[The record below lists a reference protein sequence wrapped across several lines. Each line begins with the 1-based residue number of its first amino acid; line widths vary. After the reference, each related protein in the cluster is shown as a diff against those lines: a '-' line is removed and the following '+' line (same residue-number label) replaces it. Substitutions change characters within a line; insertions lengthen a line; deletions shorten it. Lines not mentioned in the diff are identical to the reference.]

1 MVRTQTTRRT
11 TNNSQRAGLV
21 DRLGS
26 ATTARL
32 RRASTAPDRHSSHR
46 TLDEEPL
53 RNIPEEPEQPEDDP
67 GDGDG
72 DPAPDG
78 DPEDPDPEDPDFDG
92 DGDGDG
98 DDDDDDEED
107 GANLATALNKLAKSL
122 KKSKTPRSKVK
133 EPDTFD
139 GSDSRLLRN
148 FLVQLALNFRD
159 SGRRNSFK
167 EDNDKVNYALSFLRG
182 TALEWFEP
190 DILDPDDDNP
200 PEWLNDY
207 KAFVKELKDNFGLF
221 DPTGD
226 AEDRIETLHMRDNQR
241 ITKYNVE
248 FNRLASLIEW
258 DDAALC
264 HKYYQGLPTRIKDDM
279 ARVGKP
285 KTMVT
290 MRRLA
295 HDIDARYWKRKD
307 EVSRETSGSGNRSS
321 SNNNNNNNSSKSS
334 SSKQSNSKPNHNTSN
349 SNQSNK
355 PSTSSSS
362 AQSSSRK
369 GPDLSNKLGKDGK
382 LLPEERK
389 RRLDNNLCLFC
400 GGPGHISTDCTV
412 KAKRLK
418 ARKAEADSASGS
430 KK

>member
-1 MVRTQTTRRT
+1 MATTTHRTRT
-11 TNNSQRAGLV
+11 TLNSQRAGLV
-21 DRLGS
+21 DQLGS

-32 RRASTAPDRHSSHR
+32 RRATATPERHPSDR
-46 TLDEEPL
+46 TLDEDPL
-53 RNIPEEPEQPEDDP
+53 GRIS
-67 GDGDG
+67 
-72 DPAPDG
+72 
-78 DPEDPDPEDPDFDG
+78 EDPDPDHNPGGSGGGDPNPDDDPDFPDP
-92 DGDGDG
+92 G
-98 DDDDDDEED
+98 DDPDDPEDDNDDDEP
-107 GANLATALNKLAKSL
+107 NLATALKKLAKSL
-122 KKSKTPRSKVK
+122 KKPKTPRSKVK

-159 SGRRNSFK
+159 SGRRDSFK

-200 PEWLNDY
+200 PEWLSDY

-285 KTMVT
+285 RTMT
-290 MRRLA
+290 AMRRLA

-307 EVSRETSGSGNRSS
+307 EISRETSGSANRSS
-321 SNNNNNNNSSKSS
+321 GNNNNSSSKSS
-334 SSKQSNSKPNHNTSN
+334 SSKQSNSKPNNNNT
-349 SNQSNK
+349 NQSNK
-355 PSTSSSS
+355 PSTSSTP
-362 AQSSSRK
+362 AQSTSRK